1 MFWPILWQ
9 EFHYQALGSR
19 SLGEDHGDLDAK
31 ASRMT
36 RSPGTTGVKQW
47 AQLRRPYRY
56 ALALVLACA
65 SLIALILL
73 YPDRSVSV
81 KDKLTQIG
89 TGLAASII
97 FAIIYTV
104 LANREYAELIR
115 VEIAG
120 QLTNHLNNILGEM
133 NQLNQLFLP
142 TDQYPATMDF
152 DTRFN
157 RAITFDLCRSNTYFF
172 RGTSA
177 KYIPARLRMS
187 AHRLELTQVI
197 LLDPHDRGAIEA
209 RAQDRRRRPE
219 YDGKQ
224 IAEIASEMRGEILQA
239 LIALFDC
246 REHCA
251 VEIGL
256 SNVTSPVRIE
266 IFDESLYTSFYRSRE
281 SERSTHPETARFG
294 KESQI
299 YQIFKDECR
308 RQMQMALSI
317 KRFTTRDTDDDL
329 VAYLTSLGFVGIGP
343 AELGEQRASY
353 KTFIT
358 PFSNALST
366 IGVSG

>member
-1 MFWPILWQ
+1 MRQ
-9 EFHYQALGSR
+9 RG
-19 SLGEDHGDLDAK
+19 
-31 ASRMT
+31 
-36 RSPGTTGVKQW
+36 
-47 AQLRRPYRY
+47 QLHRPYRY

-65 SLIALILL
+65 SLVALILL
-73 YPDRSVSV
+73 YADRSVSV

-89 TGLAASII
+89 AGLAASII

-120 QLTNHLNNILGEM
+120 QLTSHLNNILGEM

-142 TDQYPATMDF
+142 TDQYPATRDF

-157 RAITFDLCRSNTYFF
+157 RAVTVDLCRSNSYFF

-177 KYIPARLRMS
+177 KYVPARLTMF

-197 LLDPHDRGAIEA
+197 LLDPRDRGAIEA

-224 IAEIASEMRGEILQA
+224 IAEIATEMRGEILQA

-246 REHCA
+246 REHCEI
-251 VEIGL
+251 EIGL
-256 SNVTSPVRIE
+256 SNITSPVRIE
-266 IFDESLYTSFYRSRE
+266 IFDEAMYTSFYRSRE
-281 SERSTHPETARFG
+281 SQRNTHPETARFG

-308 RQMQMALSI
+308 RQMQMAAAI
-317 KRFTTRDTDDDL
+317 KRFTTRDTDDGL
-329 VAYLTSLGFVGIGP
+329 IAYLASLGFTGIGA

-358 PFSNALST
+358 PFSTALST